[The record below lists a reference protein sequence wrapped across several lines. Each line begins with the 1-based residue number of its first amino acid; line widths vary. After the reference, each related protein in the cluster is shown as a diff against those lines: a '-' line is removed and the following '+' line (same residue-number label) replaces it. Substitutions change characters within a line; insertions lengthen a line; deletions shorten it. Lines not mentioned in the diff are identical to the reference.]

1 SVKASYNRMAQYLH
15 LISNTSSPTPL
26 DVWAPSDDYMKP
38 QILDQVALG
47 YFRNFKNDD
56 YSLETEV
63 FYKKVKNR
71 LDYIDG
77 ANLIANE
84 AIEQVVLPGEA
95 RSYGL
100 EVLVRKNTGR
110 LSGW

>member
-1 SVKASYNRMAQYLH
+1 
-15 LISNTSSPTPL
+15 
-26 DVWAPSDDYMKP
+26 
-38 QILDQVALG
+38 
-47 YFRNFKNDD
+47 FKNDD

-110 LSGW
+110 LSGWIAYTLSRSEQQTPGRTPQETGINNGDWYLAGYDKL